1 MRFSRLFVPTIKE
14 TPADAEVVSH
24 RLMVRAGMIRKV
36 AAGIYNILPMGLR
49 TIRKVEQIVREEMT
63 RAGAEEILMPFVQP
77 SELWEQS
84 GRWDQYGKELLRL
97 KDRNGREFCLGPT
110 HEEVITTMVS
120 QDVRSY
126 KELPKNLFQ
135 IQSKFRDEIRP
146 RFGLMRGREFIMKD
160 AYSFHEDDA
169 SAKEEYDKMHS
180 AYCRIFERC
189 GLEFRAVEADSGQ
202 IGGSFSHEFM
212 VMADTGEDGVATC
225 GSCDYGANIEK
236 AELALPL
243 ECAEVP
249 ASSYEDLKEVSTPNK
264 KSIEEVSEFLKVSP
278 EKFIKTLIFDAV
290 GGVDGDGGDG
300 IIVALVRGDYDINEI
315 KLKNALGVESL
326 ELASDEA
333 VDIVTGTEPGYAGPV
348 GLDADGVK
356 TIIADLSVRE
366 MINAVT
372 GANKKD
378 THLLNVNP
386 GRDFTVKYAD
396 LRTVVDGDSC
406 PRCGNSD
413 KKGKLTISRGIEVG
427 HIFKLGTKYSE
438 AMGAMFLDK
447 NGKEKPMVMCCYGI
461 GIGRTAAS
469 AIEQNNDDYG
479 IKWPIPLAPFTVEVV
494 TVNTKDEATV
504 KASEALYEELL
515 CEGIEVL
522 IDDRD
527 ERAGFKFKDA
537 ELIGFPLRVAVSPKT
552 LEEDSVELFVRS
564 SGEKTMVKRADIVS
578 KLKELLK
585 A

>member
-14 TPADAEVVSH
+14 TPSDAEVASH

-49 TIRKVEQIVREEMT
+49 SIRKVENIVREEMIK
-63 RAGAEEILMPFVQP
+63 AGAEEILMPFVQP
-77 SELWEQS
+77 SELWEKS
-84 GRWDQYGKELLRL
+84 GRWEQYGKELLRL
-97 KDRNGREFCLGPT
+97 KDRNDREFCLAPT
-110 HEEVITTMVS
+110 HEEVITTLIS
-120 QDVRSY
+120 TDVRSY

-160 AYSFHEDDA
+160 AYSFHADDA
-169 SAKEEYDKMHS
+169 CAEEEYGRMYR
-180 AYCRIFERC
+180 AYSNIFKRC
-189 GLEFRAVEADSGQ
+189 GLDFRAVEADSGQ

-212 VMADTGEDGVATC
+212 VMAETGEDGVATC

-236 AELALPL
+236 AELSLPL

-249 ASSYEDLKEVSTPNK
+249 QSEYEDLKEVSTPNK
-264 KSIEEVSEFLKVSP
+264 KSIEEVSEFLKISP
-278 EKFIKTLIFDAV
+278 DKFIKTLIFDVV
-290 GGVDGDGGDG
+290 GGPGNDDGEG
-300 IIVALVRGDYDINEI
+300 IVVTLVRGDYNINEI

-326 ELASDEA
+326 ELAGDEA
-333 VDIVTGTEPGYAGPV
+333 VDIVTGTEPGFAGPV
-348 GLDADGVK
+348 GLDADGVH

-378 THLLNVNP
+378 THLINVNP
-386 GRDFTVKYAD
+386 GRDFTVKYND
-396 LRTVVDGDSC
+396 IRDVVDGDSC
-406 PRCGNSD
+406 PRCGNTD
-413 KKGKLTISRGIEVG
+413 KKGKLSISRGIEVG

-438 AMGAMFLDK
+438 AMGAVFLDK

-469 AIEQNNDDYG
+469 AIEQNHDDYG

-515 CEGIEVL
+515 GEGIEVL

-527 ERAGFKFKDA
+527 ERPGFKFKDA
-537 ELIGFPLRVAVSPKT
+537 ELIGFPFRVAVSPKT
-552 LEEDSVELFVRS
+552 LEEGSVELFVRS
-564 SGEKTMVKRADIVS
+564 TGEKSIIKRSDIVS
-578 KLKELLK
+578 KIKDLLK